1 MSTEILGEI
10 HPKLQ
15 VVVSR
20 YSNALNQMETGE
32 YENAI

>member
-1 MSTEILGEI
+1 MTTEILGEI

-15 VVVSR
+15 ALVSR

-32 YENAI
+32 YENVL